1 MFMTTDSLYQK
12 IEVALIFVTTFNFGT
27 TRMIR
32 MVLEEIKEQLE
43 WKRVTA
49 DYFGSEKTG

>member
-1 MFMTTDSLYQK
+1 MTTDSLYQM
-12 IEVALIFVTTFNFGT
+12 IEVTLIFVTTFNFGT
-27 TRMIR
+27 TRMIQ
-32 MVLEEIKEQLE
+32 MVLEEIKEQLV